1 MSQLEEEEG
10 QVQTEEVEE
19 GEGNEE
25 INEKENEE
33 IINNTV
39 FESLVN
45 RSKRLEE
52 ENQQLKE
59 DIEKI
64 SLYGNGGAL
73 EYYTNLRKEIY
84 FKIEDLNNKIKDF
97 NKNKT
102 IENKKTKKE
111 LDYIN
116 GQIKE
121 ASELN
126 NNLKAQLEELT
137 NNIEDNDNLL
147 KKEENV
153 ELKNLPNNDKIE
165 QLDYH
170 INSLTA
176 EITKN
181 DYLIKD
187 QKDTINELQEL
198 LYNQTKNLNEELTNI
213 KNKYHNL
220 LGSSKITE
228 DYLDR
233 DFNEKTE
240 EFKKDMENNIYQL
253 TKKLLYSN
261 NDLQQKN
268 IEKDNLRQKCEND
281 LDNKNNE
288 IKELKNKIK
297 NIQTN
302 YELLYRLIIDQLN
315 KYNENY
321 SKFKL
326 NFFNREK
333 DFIDVSNYYKDMMN
347 QYNKPL
353 LDQENPNN
361 KLENEYHEN
370 ASKVINLQQENDA
383 LYLDIENLKQKQ
395 IAQSSEIRKE
405 MSSNIINN
413 DNKLSNLIK
422 KQKELTQKIK
432 KFKAFYNE
440 ISQRNQNME
449 QLNKENN
456 NIIEDKK
463 NMENKI
469 MKYLNNIGGENDL
482 DVINFK
488 LKKIEQDSLY
498 KDEAIKNYEEMFKQ
512 DTSEMEE
519 QDEVRDDVIKRLK
532 NQVEGLKGQINKL
545 LQTKA
550 NMDNYYTN
558 EINEL
563 RNKMLLLV
571 NENKELRN
579 KNYSI
584 KNDMNLKQKKIID
597 SWLQNFKE
605 FKECFNSINAVQNL
619 ITSFGNTNNNL
630 LKIKDSQNEK
640 DLKKLRD
647 EANNKEKQ
655 IKEQIDIKNKEEN
668 KYRKFIKD
676 MTESIQEKLKTYNE
690 LNNKKNKIILE
701 IDGHMNELEKINE
714 NKLNYGN
721 NEIGGIYENK
731 KKLIDL
737 VEFMKG
743 QKLVEI
749 ENLKN
754 QIKDLEEQIRNDD
767 GKYMSQIQE
776 IKFNCDEQLKIIKDR
791 EDYITKQTDI
801 VSNNLKSL
809 ANQNEK
815 AVEALRQENQQL
827 KSKNYTLSRKL
838 GK

>member
-1 MSQLEEEEG
+1 
-10 QVQTEEVEE
+10 
-19 GEGNEE
+19 
-25 INEKENEE
+25 
-33 IINNTV
+33 
-39 FESLVN
+39 
-45 RSKRLEE
+45 
-52 ENQQLKE
+52 
-59 DIEKI
+59 
-64 SLYGNGGAL
+64 
-73 EYYTNLRKEIY
+73 
-84 FKIEDLNNKIKDF
+84 
-97 NKNKT
+97 
-102 IENKKTKKE
+102 
-111 LDYIN
+111 
-116 GQIKE
+116 
-121 ASELN
+121 
-126 NNLKAQLEELT
+126 
-137 NNIEDNDNLL
+137 
-147 KKEENV
+147 
-153 ELKNLPNNDKIE
+153 
-165 QLDYH
+165 
-170 INSLTA
+170 
-176 EITKN
+176 
-181 DYLIKD
+181 
-187 QKDTINELQEL
+187 
-198 LYNQTKNLNEELTNI
+198 
-213 KNKYHNL
+213 
-220 LGSSKITE
+220 
-228 DYLDR
+228 
-233 DFNEKTE
+233 
-240 EFKKDMENNIYQL
+240 
-253 TKKLLYSN
+253 
-261 NDLQQKN
+261 
-268 IEKDNLRQKCEND
+268 
-281 LDNKNNE
+281 
-288 IKELKNKIK
+288 
-297 NIQTN
+297 
-302 YELLYRLIIDQLN
+302 
-315 KYNENY
+315 
-321 SKFKL
+321 
-326 NFFNREK
+326 
-333 DFIDVSNYYKDMMN
+333 MN

-640 DLKKLRD
+640 DLKKLRE

-776 IKFNCDEQLKIIKDR
+776 IKFICDEQLKIIKDR

-838 GK
+838 GNY